1 MKYEFNH
8 CLTNNNQLPLTVT
21 LVLGLKQLISNFAN
35 IGVRPTYKPWE
46 SHLVRKLNVMALIG
60 FMNVSLG
67 IIIFLVFGYHEFIP
81 ECIFILLLAPL
92 IPLFNLHKNY
102 IWSAYMFYI
111 NGWILFTLFGLK
123 MGLDSLAFLLFFP
136 VILSLMQLLARREL
150 LKHLI
155 ANFVICFVFILLL
168 IFGSKQQFLFIN
180 PSTDMVNTLKYI
192 NVFFS
197 FTVTLSFLIVLTME
211 GAKQEKQIH
220 NMLKEKEVLLAEV
233 FHRVKN
239 NMNIVTSLLNLKKNA
254 SDSEVVK
261 QALEECKNRVYS
273 MALVHQNIYKT
284 NNFTDLDMKEYIH
297 DLVDE
302 LIDSHGTIND
312 TDISVKCEDIALDI
326 AKAVPFGLI
335 LNELI
340 TNSFKYARISGSKL
354 RIEIALSID
363 KEIIR
368 LSYSDNGP
376 GIKEILP
383 KKNSLG
389 IELIKSLSEQVD
401 GEYEFKNNNG
411 FKFELKFKIK

>member
-1 MKYEFNH
+1 M
-8 CLTNNNQLPLTVT
+8 
-21 LVLGLKQLISNFAN
+21 KQLIAKYSN
-35 IGVRPTYKPWE
+35 IGVKPFYKPWE
-46 SHLVRKLNVMALIG
+46 QHLTRKLNIMALIG
-60 FMNVSLG
+60 FLNVTLG
-67 IIIFLVFGYHEFIP
+67 ICVFMIFGYYEFIP
-81 ECIFILLLAPL
+81 ECIGIILLAPS
-92 IPLFNLHKNY
+92 IPLFNIYKNY

-111 NGWILFTLFGLK
+111 NGWILFTIFGLK
-123 MGLDSLAFLLFFP
+123 MGLDSLSFLLFFP
-136 VILSLMQLLARREL
+136 VILSLMQLFSRREL

-155 ANFVICFVFILLL
+155 ANFIICFAFITVLL
-168 IFGSKQQFLFIN
+168 IGGKHQWFFIS
-180 PSTDMVNTLKYI
+180 PSVEMVNTLKYI
-192 NVFFS
+192 CVFFS

-211 GAKQEKQIH
+211 GARQEKQIH

-254 SDSEVVK
+254 SDSDVVK

-284 NNFTDLDMKEYIH
+284 NNFTDLDMKDYIH

-302 LIDSHGTIND
+302 LIDSHGTIYD
-312 TDISVKCEDIALDI
+312 TDISVKCDDVSLDI
-326 AKAVPFGLI
+326 AKSVPFGLI

-340 TNSFKYARISGSKL
+340 TNSFKYARVAGNKL
-354 RIEIALSID
+354 RIEIALTID
-363 KEIIR
+363 KDTVN
-368 LSYSDNGP
+368 LHYSDNGP
-376 GIKEILP
+376 GIKDILP

-411 FKFELKFKIK
+411 FNFELKFKIK